1 MSALPFLPYF
11 PPESATDSLRTL
23 PGFSSPSKMTA
34 AKKSS
39 TATSKAKTTSG
50 KSHTASHPSWIDM
63 IKVGPGDPPDVS
75 LVDSENS
82 LSNKFPSLRN
92 VSFLIPTMPVLELVG
107 LPSRRFEAVHATP
120 EFVLNSSSL

>member
-1 MSALPFLPYF
+1 
-11 PPESATDSLRTL
+11 
-23 PGFSSPSKMTA
+23 MTA

-63 IKVGPGDPPDVS
+63 IKVGPEDPPNVS
-75 LVDSENS
+75 LVDPRNP

-92 VSFLIPTMPVLELVG
+92 VSFLIPTMPVLESVG
-107 LPSRRFEAVHATP
+107 LPSRRFEAVHATLG
-120 EFVLNSSSL
+120 F